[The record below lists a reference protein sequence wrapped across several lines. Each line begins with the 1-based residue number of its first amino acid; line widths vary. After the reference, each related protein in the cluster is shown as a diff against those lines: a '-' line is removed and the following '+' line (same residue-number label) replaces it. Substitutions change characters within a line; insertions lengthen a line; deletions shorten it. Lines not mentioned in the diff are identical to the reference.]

1 MRPPEDDVLDD
12 DRDHDQ
18 VAPECRAT
26 VDAIQSVLDGAAPA
40 GSLDADPHA
49 TACAT
54 CRERV
59 RAVRVLLPVL
69 AAPREPVAVPA
80 GFTER
85 MVAVWDENHAHRH
98 GRLMRVPKALTALAI
113 AAAILVVAF
122 VLLPP
127 SLHTNRPSANK
138 APAAPLPAPEVTPA
152 PEAAPAPRERAP
164 APPRPMRIGDEVAKA
179 GQALRDTP
187 KPIADSVAVA
197 PKLYEAFASA
207 FRPAAPAAPMG
218 DMLEPARK
226 SLAELPDAARSG
238 LEPVTGTAQKAFDR
252 LLRDVALVKPKS

>member
-1 MRPPEDDVLDD
+1 MLPPEDDFLDD
-12 DRDHDQ
+12 DFDQ

-26 VDAIQSVLDGAAPA
+26 VDAVQLVLDGAAPA
-40 GSLDADPHA
+40 ESLDSDPHA

-59 RAVRVLLPVL
+59 RAARVLLSVL
-69 AAPREPVAVPA
+69 AAPGEPVAVPT
-80 GFTER
+80 GFTEKV
-85 MVAVWDENHAHRH
+85 MADVWVGWHER
-98 GRLMRVPKALTALAI
+98 RRERVRRAYEVGGALALAL
-113 AAAILVVAF
+113 AAAVLIAAF
-122 VLLPP
+122 VLPGLLQRREPVLDFKP
-127 SLHTNRPSANK
+127 DLAK
-138 APAAPLPAPEVTPA
+138 KQ
-152 PEAAPAPRERAP
+152 PEAAPAPREKPP

-207 FRPAAPAAPMG
+207 FRPAEPAAPMG

-226 SLAELPDAARSG
+226 SLAELPDAAKSG
-238 LEPVTGTAQKAFDR
+238 LEPVTGTAQRALDR

>member
-1 MRPPEDDVLDD
+1 MITPDD
-12 DRDHDQ
+12 DSLADARDR

-26 VDAIQSVLDGAAPA
+26 AGLVQLVLDGAAPA
-40 GSLDADPHA
+40 ESLDSDPHA

-54 CRERV
+54 CRG
-59 RAVRVLLPVL
+59 RARAARVLLSVLAIPSEPAAVPTGFADGVL
-69 AAPREPVAVPA
+69 AALVADGKAESRRLATRHLVAKAA
-80 GFTER
+80 GR
-85 MVAVWDENHAHRH
+85 A
-98 GRLMRVPKALTALAI
+98 ALA
-113 AAAILVVAF
+113 AA
-122 VLLPP
+122 VLLAVFALVP
-127 SLHTNRPSANK
+127 R
-138 APAAPLPAPEVTPA
+138 PAPQTDTFAELAPFVAPEPA
-152 PEAAPAPRERAP
+152 PVPEPAPAPREKVPAP
-164 APPRPMRIGDEVAKA
+164 PPRPMRIGDEVAKA

-207 FRPAAPAAPMG
+207 FRPAAPVAPMG